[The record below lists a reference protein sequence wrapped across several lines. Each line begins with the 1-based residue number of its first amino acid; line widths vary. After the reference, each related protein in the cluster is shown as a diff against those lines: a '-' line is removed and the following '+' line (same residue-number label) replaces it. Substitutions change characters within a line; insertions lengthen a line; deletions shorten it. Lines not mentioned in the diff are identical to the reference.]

1 MAETPED
8 FDSSAVSENLRSAN
22 NWVRLLYI
30 ILFWII
36 FNAAELVIAVVT
48 LIQFLSTIF
57 TGEPNPRL
65 KEFGSGLSKYM
76 HQLVDF
82 FTYHSDERPFPFSPW
97 PEIEEAKPRTQR
109 RRTASKT
116 ASKKVAA
123 KAADTTEPE
132 ADAPEAD
139 AEGDEDSKES

>member
-30 ILFWII
+30 VLFWII
-36 FNAAELVIAVVT
+36 FNAAEVVIAVVT

-76 HQLVDF
+76 RQLVDF

-97 PEIEEAKPRTQR
+97 PDVEEQKPRVQKKR
-109 RRTASKT
+109 AAPKATAK
-116 ASKKVAA
+116 
-123 KAADTTEPE
+123 KAATRSPSSSTT
-132 ADAPEAD
+132 AQD
-139 AEGDEDSKES
+139 